1 MTKSTILASLA
12 AALLL
17 SLPAI
22 SATTAQI
29 RNSWPPETLTG
40 KIMMVNPD
48 QKLVVVRTANGVPF
62 DMVVKPSTRIDQGA
76 EKIDLPALA
85 QDVNRP
91 VSVRFVPERSGDIAR
106 SIEVNP

>member
-1 MTKSTILASLA
+1 MTKSTILAGLA
-12 AALLL
+12 AALLF

-22 SATTAQI
+22 SATTARI
-29 RNSWPPETLTG
+29 RNSWPPEMLSG

-48 QKLVVVRTANGVPF
+48 QKLVVVQTANGVPF
-62 DMVVKPSTRIDQGA
+62 DMVVKPSTRIDQGT
-76 EKIDLPALA
+76 EKIDLPTLA

-91 VSVRFVPERSGDIAR
+91 VSIRFVPERSGDVAR